1 MAWLSPGPSAAEAP
15 RRSLVVGA
23 LASVLVHGLALGA
36 AAFVGRRVVER
47 RPGPAAVEVVFRV
60 ARMGAPRPPASTT
73 KVAIRSRPSRPVV
86 LEKQVPPRP
95 RPVAPTPEHVPAE
108 ATPEAAAL
116 DGAPEAAP
124 DHGTPHPEGSFVAGG
139 EGGQAGQ
146 GLGPEDVG
154 EDSAPALLEA
164 PAPPYPPKARVAG
177 LEGRVRAKLLISAQ
191 GTVSEVAL
199 VLSSGT
205 DSLDRAALEALKA
218 WRFLPARRDGRAVPA
233 WVIVPVRFSLK
244 A

>member
-95 RPVAPTPEHVPAE
+95 RP
-108 ATPEAAAL
+108 AAL